1 MLALVI
7 LSILFTW
14 LVCAAVCIGIGS
26 LLLRV
31 LCAPPPRV
39 VIPSAARDLLPALS
53 GTGQENSSLP
63 TVQLFS
69 LLDSFWTG
77 VALIAAILQLYHFL
91 RPIDSVIVYL
101 FFALAL
107 AGLLWN
113 RSFLF
118 QYFSAGAPPV
128 PTRSGS
134 FAQQRVGSSFQTFQR
149 SDVSTSRRANVLLFL
164 LAAVIIAFRSA
175 APTEHYDTGLYGA
188 QAIRWFTT
196 YPLLPGLGNVIGQL
210 GFNSSIFL
218 WIAALDQGP
227 WRNFAH
233 HLFVGFLIAALFAS
247 ILPAALR
254 IFRGKDVSSTDWF
267 FTLLFIPAAIAAA
280 MGKLSGA
287 NTDLPTTI
295 ICLVA
300 AGMLFRALDSQ
311 TRESMRESA
320 GAPSF
325 AQQRGGSSIQLSLVI
340 AMLLF
345 SLVVTF
351 KISSLVFALSG
362 WLVSFLALSFSHAS
376 RLRKRL
382 ITAAV
387 LISAAIVLPW
397 IARGLILTG
406 YPFFPSTALSIPVD
420 WTVPAAN
427 AQVQADF
434 ARSFAR
440 IPQIPLADT
449 QGFRWLR
456 PWFHELIR
464 EREGFLI
471 PFFFALAGIVVA
483 IFRISRAGRTTLPR
497 WLWLLLPSLAGLVFW
512 FVEAPAIRFGEPI
525 LWAAAATLGTFAA
538 LPLFDQ
544 PIKKRFVILAL
555 LLMTAWAA
563 HPRLLWNSYFRP
575 SVSVQTIL
583 RLPQARVVPHRTSS
597 GLTVYVPVETNQ
609 CWDAPLPCSPYFNDT
624 LRLRRPGDMK
634 GGFISESPIPDV
646 KVP

>member
-26 LLLRV
+26 LLLR
-31 LCAPPPRV
+31 
-39 VIPSAARDLLPALS
+39 LS
-53 GTGQENSSLP
+53 TFNF
-63 TVQLFS
+63 QLSTFQRFS
-69 LLDSFWTG
+69 LQDSFWTG
-77 VALIAAILQLYHFL
+77 VALIAAILQLYHFF
-91 RPIDSVIVYL
+91 RPIDSLIVYL
-101 FFALAL
+101 LFALGL

-113 RSFLF
+113 RKSLLQRFNFQLSNFL
-118 QYFSAGAPPV
+118 
-128 PTRSGS
+128 
-134 FAQQRVGSSFQTFQR
+134 
-149 SDVSTSRRANVLLFL
+149 LLFL
-164 LAAVIIAFRSA
+164 AAVVIAFRA
-175 APTEHYDTGLYGA
+175 AGPCEHYDTGLYGA
-188 QAIRWFTT
+188 QAIRWFTS

-233 HLFVGFLIAALFAS
+233 HLFVGFLLAAFFAS
-247 ILPAALR
+247 IVPAALR
-254 IFRGKDVSSTDWF
+254 VFRGRGVSATDWF

-300 AGMLFRALDSQ
+300 ARMLFRALEASV
-311 TRESMRESA
+311 SSA
-320 GAPSF
+320 
-325 AQQRGGSSIQLSLVI
+325 GSSIQLSLLI

-345 SLVVTF
+345 SLAVTF
-351 KISSLVFALSG
+351 KLSSLIFAFSG
-362 WLVSFLALSFSHAS
+362 WLVSFLVLCFSDAS
-376 RLRKRL
+376 PQRKRR
-382 ITAAV
+382 IAAAA

-397 IARGLILTG
+397 IARGFILTG
-406 YPFFPSTALSIPVD
+406 YLFFPSTALSIPVD
-420 WTVPAAN
+420 WKVPAAS

-449 QGFRWLR
+449 QGFHWLGT
-456 PWFHELIR
+456 WFHELIR

-471 PFFFALAGIVVA
+471 PFFFALVGIAVA
-483 IFRISRAGRTTLPR
+483 IFRVSREGRPTFPR
-497 WLWLLLPSLAGLVFW
+497 WLWLLVPSLAGILFW
-512 FVEAPAIRFGEPI
+512 FFEAPAIRFGEPV

-538 LPLFDQ
+538 LFLFDQ

-575 SVSVQTIL
+575 SIGV
-583 RLPQARVVPHRTSS
+583 RAFLPLPRPQVVPHQTAS
-597 GLTVYVPVETNQ
+597 GLTIYVPAETNQ

-624 LRLRRPGDMK
+624 LRLRRPGDMR
-634 GGFISESPIPDV
+634 GGFISEGPIPDV

>member
-1 MLALVI
+1 MLVLVI

-26 LLLRV
+26 LLLR
-31 LCAPPPRV
+31 
-39 VIPSAARDLLPALS
+39 LS
-53 GTGQENSSLP
+53 IFNF
-63 TVQLFS
+63 QLSTFQRFS

-77 VALIAAILQLYHFL
+77 VALIAAILQLYHFF
-91 RPIDSVIVYL
+91 RPIDLVIVYL
-101 FFALAL
+101 LCGLAL

-113 RSFLF
+113 RAFRIRDA
-118 QYFSAGAPPV
+118 SAG
-128 PTRSGS
+128 RSS
-134 FAQQRVGSSFQTFQR
+134 LFRLSTFNFQLSNF
-149 SDVSTSRRANVLLFL
+149 LLLL
-164 LAAVIIAFRSA
+164 LAAVIIAFRAA

-233 HLFVGFLIAALFAS
+233 HLFVGFLLAAFFSS
-247 ILPAALR
+247 IIPAALR
-254 IFRGKDVSSTDWF
+254 VFRGKNVFSTDWF
-267 FTLLFIPAAIAAA
+267 LTLLFIPAAIAAA

-287 NTDLPTTI
+287 NTDLPTTVV
-295 ICLVA
+295 CLVA
-300 AGMLFRALDSQ
+300 AFFLFRALDSGV
-311 TRESMRESA
+311 SSA
-320 GAPSF
+320 
-325 AQQRGGSSIQLSLVI
+325 GSSIQLSLLI

-345 SLVVTF
+345 SLAVTF
-351 KISSLVFALSG
+351 KLSSVVFAFSG
-362 WLVSFLALSFSHAS
+362 WIVSFLVLCFSGATS
-376 RLRKRL
+376 QRKRL
-382 ITAAV
+382 IAAAV
-387 LISAAIVLPW
+387 LISAAVVLPW

-406 YPFFPSTALSIPVD
+406 YPFFPSTALSIPVN
-420 WTVPAAN
+420 WKVPAAS

-449 QGFRWLR
+449 QGFHWLR
-456 PWFHELIR
+456 PWFRELIR

-471 PFFFALAGIVVA
+471 PLFFVLAGARVA
-483 IFRISRAGRTTLPR
+483 IFKAKRSAFPR
-497 WLWLLLPSLAGLVFW
+497 WLWLLLPAFAGIVFW

-525 LWAAAATLGTFAA
+525 LWTVAATLGTFAA
-538 LPLFDQ
+538 LQLFDK
-544 PIKKRFVILAL
+544 PIKNRLFLFAL

-575 SVSVQTIL
+575 SIGVQTFL
-583 RLPQARVVPHRTSS
+583 RLPQARVVPHRTSP

-624 LRLRRPGDMK
+624 LRLRRPEDMR
-634 GGFISESPIPDV
+634 GGFVSEGPIPDA

>member
-26 LLLRV
+26 HLLRF
-31 LCAPPPRV
+31 LHSSGAPSFAQQRV
-39 VIPSAARDLLPALS
+39 
-53 GTGQENSSLP
+53 GSSLP
-63 TVQLFS
+63 TFQRFS

-77 VALIAAILQLYHFL
+77 VALITAILQLYHFL
-91 RPIDSVIVYL
+91 RPIDSLIVYL
-101 FFALAL
+101 LCGLAL
-107 AGLLWN
+107 AGLLWS
-113 RSFLF
+113 RTSLF
-118 QYFSAGAPPV
+118 QYFSAGTPPV

-134 FAQQRVGSSFQTFQR
+134 FALHFKLS
-149 SDVSTSRRANVLLFL
+149 NLFFPFL
-164 LAAVIIAFRSA
+164 SAALIAFRSV

-188 QAIRWFTT
+188 QAIRWFTS

-233 HLFVGFLIAALFAS
+233 HLFVGFLLAAFFAS
-247 ILPAALR
+247 IIPAALR
-254 IFRGKDVSSTDWF
+254 VFRGKNVSSIDWF
-267 FTLLFIPAAIAAA
+267 LTLLFIPAAIAAG

-295 ICLVA
+295 VCLVA
-300 AGMLFRALDSQ
+300 AFFLFRALDSGV
-311 TRESMRESA
+311 SSA
-320 GAPSF
+320 
-325 AQQRGGSSIQLSLVI
+325 GSSIQLSLVI

-345 SLVVTF
+345 SLAVTF
-351 KISSLVFALSG
+351 KLSSLVFAFSG
-362 WLVSFLALSFSHAS
+362 WIVSFLALCFSDAS
-376 RLRKRL
+376 PPRKRF
-382 ITAAV
+382 IAAAV
-387 LISAAIVLPW
+387 LISAAVVLPW

-420 WTVPAAN
+420 WKVPPAN

-449 QGFRWLR
+449 QGFHWLR

-464 EREGFLI
+464 EREGFLL
-471 PFFFALAGIVVA
+471 PFFFALAGIIVA
-483 IFRISRAGRTTLPR
+483 IFRISRAGRLTLPR
-497 WLWLLLPSLAGLVFW
+497 WLWLLVPSLAGLVFW

-525 LWAAAATLGTFAA
+525 LWTAAATLGTFAA

-575 SVSVQTIL
+575 SISVQTFL
-583 RLPQARVVPHRTSS
+583 RLPQARVVPHRTLS

-624 LRLRRPGDMK
+624 LRLRRPGDMR
-634 GGFISESPIPDV
+634 GGFVSEGSIPDA

>member
-7 LSILFTW
+7 LYILLTW

-26 LLLRV
+26 LLLRF
-31 LCAPPPRV
+31 LHPSGAPLVPTRLGSFAPQKV
-39 VIPSAARDLLPALS
+39 
-53 GTGQENSSLP
+53 GSSLP
-63 TVQLFS
+63 TFQLFS

-77 VALIAAILQLYHFL
+77 VALIVAILQLYHFV
-91 RPIDSVIVYL
+91 RPIDPLIVYL
-101 FFALAL
+101 LFALAL

-113 RSFLF
+113 YFLPF
-118 QYFSAGAPPV
+118 RTLYAGA
-128 PTRSGS
+128 SS
-134 FAQQRVGSSFQTFQR
+134 FALHFKLSNFFFV
-149 SDVSTSRRANVLLFL
+149 FL
-164 LAAVIIAFRSA
+164 AFSIAAVIIAFRSA

-210 GFNSSIFL
+210 GFNSSVFL
-218 WIAALDQGP
+218 CIAALDQGP

-233 HLFVGFLIAALFAS
+233 HLFVGFLLAAFFAS

-295 ICLVA
+295 VCLVA

-311 TRESMRESA
+311 TRESLRESV
-320 GAPSF
+320 GTPSF
-325 AQQRGGSSIQLSLVI
+325 AQQREGSSIQLSLVI

-345 SLVVTF
+345 SLAVTF
-351 KISSLVFALSG
+351 KISSLVFAFSG
-362 WLVSFLALSFSHAS
+362 WIVSFVALCFSDAS
-376 RLRKRL
+376 PLRKRL
-382 ITAAV
+382 MTAAV
-387 LISAAIVLPW
+387 LISAAIILPW

-406 YPFFPSTALSIPVD
+406 YSFFPSTALSIPVD
-420 WTVPAAN
+420 WKVSAAN
-427 AQVQADF
+427 AQVQANF

-449 QGFRWLR
+449 QGFHWLR
-456 PWFHELIR
+456 PWFRELIR

-471 PFFFALAGIVVA
+471 PFFFALAGIVVVL
-483 IFRISRAGRTTLPR
+483 FRISRERRPTQPH
-497 WLWLLLPSLAGLVFW
+497 WLWLLLPSLAGLIFW

-525 LWAAAATLGTFAA
+525 LWTAAATLGAFAA
-538 LPLFDQ
+538 LALFDQ
-544 PIKKRFVILAL
+544 PIKKRFVILTL
-555 LLMTAWAA
+555 LLLTAWAA

-575 SVSVQTIL
+575 SIGVRTVL
-583 RLPQARVVPHRTSS
+583 RLPQARVVSHRTSS

-634 GGFISESPIPDV
+634 GGFVSEGPIPDV

>member
-26 LLLRV
+26 LLLRS
-31 LCAPPPRV
+31 LCV
-39 VIPSAARDLLPALS
+39 VSQSSPLDRSLR
-53 GTGQENSSLP
+53 TGRENSSLP
-63 TVQLFS
+63 TFQRFS

-91 RPIDSVIVYL
+91 RPIDLLVVYL

-113 RSFLF
+113 RALFFRLSTFNFQLSNFL
-118 QYFSAGAPPV
+118 
-128 PTRSGS
+128 
-134 FAQQRVGSSFQTFQR
+134 
-149 SDVSTSRRANVLLFL
+149 LLF
-164 LAAVIIAFRSA
+164 LAAVIIALRAA

-254 IFRGKDVSSTDWF
+254 VFRGKNVFSTDWF
-267 FTLLFIPAAIAAA
+267 LTLLFIPAAICAVT
-280 MGKLSGA
+280 GKLSGA
-287 NTDLPTTI
+287 NTDLPTTVV
-295 ICLVA
+295 CLVA
-300 AGMLFRALDSQ
+300 AFFLFRALDSGA
-311 TRESMRESA
+311 SSA
-320 GAPSF
+320 
-325 AQQRGGSSIQLSLVI
+325 GSSIQLSLFI

-345 SLVVTF
+345 SLAVTF
-351 KISSLVFALSG
+351 KLSSLVFAFSG
-362 WLVSFLALSFSHAS
+362 WIVSFLALGFSDAS
-376 RLRKRL
+376 PQRKRL
-382 ITAAV
+382 IAAAV

-420 WTVPAAN
+420 WKVPAAN

-449 QGFRWLR
+449 QGFHWLR
-456 PWFHELIR
+456 AWFRELIR

-471 PFFFALAGIVVA
+471 PFFFALAGAVVA
-483 IFRISRAGRTTLPR
+483 IFKSKRSAFPR
-497 WLWLLLPSLAGLVFW
+497 WLWLLLPSFAGILFW
-512 FVEAPAIRFGEPI
+512 FFEAPAIRFGEPI
-525 LWAAAATLGTFAA
+525 LWTAAATLGTFAA

-555 LLMTAWAA
+555 LLATAWAA

-575 SVSVQTIL
+575 SISVRTFL
-583 RLPQARVVPHRTSS
+583 RLPQARVVPHRTSP

-609 CWDAPLPCSPYFNDT
+609 CWDAALPCSPYFNDT
-624 LRLRRPGDMK
+624 LRLRRPGDMR
-634 GGFISESPIPDV
+634 GGFVSEGPIPDV